1 MRYCLAKYK
10 DRQDRLVYRV
20 YVTDALRIIAENTA
34 KNVGGSYL
42 QARYADFVVPQ
53 KEETRTSDEVIAHMK
68 SVMGS
73 LEVVE

>member
-42 QARYADFVVPQ
+42 QARYADFAIPK
-53 KEETRTSDEVIAHMK
+53 KEETRTSDEIIAHMK

>member
-1 MRYCLAKYK
+1 M
-10 DRQDRLVYRV
+10 
-20 YVTDALRIIAENTA
+20 TDALRIIAENTA

-42 QARYADFVVPQ
+42 QARYADFAVPQ

-68 SVMGS
+68 FVIGS